1 MAEEE
6 AAQDVAPASGAAEP
20 EEGAAEAVSD
30 LGPPPEVLDYYIS
43 YRETD
48 SNGYSDKDVASRL
61 AGALQRASGVNG
73 EPVSVF
79 APDGEE
85 WEARLRYGLQPA
97 RNVLLIISE
106 NGLRACREAHRGED
120 SMLLEIE
127 YALAE
132 KLKGKKKVMLLLVK
146 DKNGANFSAFQT
158 DAFPSG
164 DVTKIA
170 QPPCHKSKASAK
182 LWDNGA
188 KGDLLFKDRKP
199 GEHAIRDTIDELF
212 RLSGRPIS
220 ASSKDVKALVPP
232 LMRTCSL

>member
-79 APDGEE
+79 APDGDPIVGNVSSVRRIEMA
-85 WEARLRYGLQPA
+85 EARAQAAEDAA
-97 RNVLLIISE
+97 RSRIS
-106 NGLRACREAHRGED
+106 
-120 SMLLEIE
+120 
-127 YALAE
+127 LAE
-132 KLKGKKKVMLLLVK
+132 EAV
-146 DKNGANFSAFQT
+146 
-158 DAFPSG
+158 
-164 DVTKIA
+164 
-170 QPPCHKSKASAK
+170 
-182 LWDNGA
+182 
-188 KGDLLFKDRKP
+188 
-199 GEHAIRDTIDELF
+199 
-212 RLSGRPIS
+212 
-220 ASSKDVKALVPP
+220 VKA
-232 LMRTCSL
+232 